1 MKIESNK
8 RSTFYRRKGDSTMAF
23 TRKFLSALGIEADK
37 VDEIIAAHTEVTDA
51 LKEERDKYKAN
62 AEKLPE
68 IQNELTEL
76 KKRMDGDDP
85 FKEKYEALKKEY
97 DDYKADVSNK
107 ETTAKKES
115 AFRHILKDIGIPDKR
130 IDSVIKVSDINGIE
144 LTEDGIKDEET
155 LKAKLKEEWS
165 DFIATK
171 STEGV
176 PSANPPTN
184 TGKTTMTK
192 EQIRAISDPVA
203 RQKAMMENA
212 SLFPQLAGLSESN

>member
-1 MKIESNK
+1 M
-8 RSTFYRRKGDSTMAF
+8 
-23 TRKFLSALGIEADK
+23 SALGIEADK

-51 LKEERDKYKAN
+51 LKEERDKYKADAERLPDIEKRLTE
-62 AEKLPE
+62 AEKQME
-68 IQNELTEL
+68 GN
-76 KKRMDGDDP
+76 DP
-85 FKEKYEALKKEY
+85 FKDKYEALQKEY
-97 DDYKADVSNK
+97 EDFKAEVTNK
-107 ETTAKKES
+107 ETTAKKEA
-115 AFRHILKDIGIPDKR
+115 AFRHVLKDIGIPDKR

-144 LTEDGIKDEET
+144 LTETGIKDEET

-203 RQKAMMENA
+203 RQKAMMENS
-212 SLFPQLAGLSESN
+212 SLFPQLSSLSE

>member
-1 MKIESNK
+1 
-8 RSTFYRRKGDSTMAF
+8 MAF

-51 LKEERDKYKAN
+51 LKEERDKYKADAERLPDIEKRLAE
-62 AEKLPE
+62 AEKKME
-68 IQNELTEL
+68 
-76 KKRMDGDDP
+76 GDDP
-85 FKEKYEALKKEY
+85 YKEKYEALQKEY
-97 DDYKADVSNK
+97 EDYKADISNK

-115 AFRHILKDIGIPDKR
+115 AFRHVLKDIGIPDKR

-144 LTEDGIKDEET
+144 LTEEGIKDEDT

-165 DFIATK
+165 DFIVTK

-192 EQIRAISDPVA
+192 EQIRAISDPAA
-203 RQKAMMENA
+203 RQKAMVENA
-212 SLFPQLAGLSESN
+212 SLFPQLSGISE

>member
-1 MKIESNK
+1 M
-8 RSTFYRRKGDSTMAF
+8 
-23 TRKFLSALGIEADK
+23 SALGIEADK

-51 LKEERDKYKAN
+51 LKEERDKYKADAERLPDIEKRLTE
-62 AEKLPE
+62 AEKKME
-68 IQNELTEL
+68 GN
-76 KKRMDGDDP
+76 DP
-85 FKEKYEALKKEY
+85 YKEKYEALQKEY
-97 DDYKADVSNK
+97 EDYKADVSNK

-115 AFRHILKDIGIPDKR
+115 AFRHVLKDIGIPDKR

-144 LTEDGIKDEET
+144 LTEEGIKDEET

-176 PSANPPTN
+176 PSANPPSN

-203 RQKAMMENA
+203 RQKAMMENS
-212 SLFPQLAGLSESN
+212 SLFPQLSGLSE

>member
-1 MKIESNK
+1 
-8 RSTFYRRKGDSTMAF
+8 MAF

-51 LKEERDKYKAN
+51 LKEERDKYKADAERLPDIEKRLAE
-62 AEKLPE
+62 AEKKME
-68 IQNELTEL
+68 
-76 KKRMDGDDP
+76 GDDP
-85 FKEKYEALKKEY
+85 YKEKYEALQKEY
-97 DDYKADVSNK
+97 EDYKADVSNK

-144 LTEDGIKDEET
+144 LTEEGIKDEDT

-171 STEGV
+171 STEGA
-176 PSANPPTN
+176 PSANPPTT
-184 TGKTTMTK
+184 TGKATMTK

-203 RQKAMMENA
+203 RQKAMVENA
-212 SLFPQLAGLSESN
+212 SLFPQLSGISE

>member
-1 MKIESNK
+1 
-8 RSTFYRRKGDSTMAF
+8 MAF
-23 TRKFLSALGIEADK
+23 TRKFLSALGIDADK
-37 VDEIIAAHTEVTDA
+37 VDEIIQAHTEVTDA
-51 LKEERDKYKAN
+51 LKEERDKYKAD
-62 AEKLPE
+62 AERLPDIE
-68 IQNELTEL
+68 
-76 KKRMDGDDP
+76 KRLAEAEEKMEGNDP
-85 FKEKYEALKKEY
+85 YKDKYEALQKEY
-97 DDYKADVSNK
+97 EDYKADVSNR

-115 AFRHILKDIGIPDKR
+115 AFRHVLKDIGIPDKR

-144 LTEDGIKDEET
+144 LTEEGIKDEDT

-176 PSANPPTN
+176 PSANPPSN

-203 RQKAMMENA
+203 RQKAMVENA
-212 SLFPQLAGLSESN
+212 SLFPQLSGLSESN

>member
-1 MKIESNK
+1 
-8 RSTFYRRKGDSTMAF
+8 MAF

-51 LKEERDKYKAN
+51 LKEERDKYKADAERLPDIEKRLTE
-62 AEKLPE
+62 AEKKME
-68 IQNELTEL
+68 
-76 KKRMDGDDP
+76 GDDP
-85 FKEKYEALKKEY
+85 YKEKYEALQKEY
-97 DDYKADVSNK
+97 EDYKAEVNNK

-115 AFRHILKDIGIPDKR
+115 AFRHVLKDIGIPDKR

-144 LTEDGIKDEET
+144 LTEEGIKDEDT

-203 RQKAMMENA
+203 RQKAMMENS
-212 SLFPQLAGLSESN
+212 SLFPQLSGLSESN

>member
-1 MKIESNK
+1 M
-8 RSTFYRRKGDSTMAF
+8 
-23 TRKFLSALGIEADK
+23 SALGIEADK

-51 LKEERDKYKAN
+51 LKEERDKYKADAERLPDIEKRLTE
-62 AEKLPE
+62 AEKKME
-68 IQNELTEL
+68 
-76 KKRMDGDDP
+76 GDDP
-85 FKEKYEALKKEY
+85 YKEKYEALQKEY
-97 DDYKADVSNK
+97 EDYKADVSNK

-115 AFRHILKDIGIPDKR
+115 AFRHVLKDIGIPDKR

-144 LTEDGIKDEET
+144 LTEEGIKDEDT

-165 DFIATK
+165 DFIVTK

-192 EQIRAISDPVA
+192 EQIRAISDPTA
-203 RQKAMMENA
+203 RQKAMVENA
-212 SLFPQLAGLSESN
+212 SLFPQLSGISE

>member
-1 MKIESNK
+1 
-8 RSTFYRRKGDSTMAF
+8 MAF

-62 AEKLPE
+62 AERLPDIE
-68 IQNELTEL
+68 KQLAEMQ
-76 KKRMDGDDP
+76 KKMDGDDP
-85 FKEKYEALKKEY
+85 FKDKYEALQKEY
-97 DDYKADVSNK
+97 EDYKAEVNNK

-115 AFRHILKDIGIPDKR
+115 AFRHVLKDIGIPDKR
-130 IDSVIKVSDINGIE
+130 IDSVIKVSDVNGIE
-144 LTEDGIKDEET
+144 LTEEGIKDEET

-184 TGKTTMTK
+184 TGKATMTK

-203 RQKAMMENA
+203 RQKAMVENA
-212 SLFPQLAGLSESN
+212 SLFPQLSGISE

>member
-1 MKIESNK
+1 
-8 RSTFYRRKGDSTMAF
+8 MAF

-62 AEKLPE
+62 AEKLPDIE
-68 IQNELTEL
+68 NELNEL
-76 KKRMDGDDP
+76 KKKMDGDDP
-85 FKEKYEALKKEY
+85 YKEKYEALQKEY
-97 DDYKADVSNK
+97 DDYKADVANK

-115 AFRHILKDIGIPDKR
+115 SFRKLLKDIGIPDKR

-144 LTEDGIKDEET
+144 LTETGIKDEDT

-176 PSANPPTN
+176 PSANPPSN

-192 EQIRAISDPVA
+192 EQIRAITDPVA
-203 RQKAMMENA
+203 RQKAMIENA
-212 SLFPQLAGLSESN
+212 SLFPQLSGISESN

>member
-1 MKIESNK
+1 
-8 RSTFYRRKGDSTMAF
+8 MAF

-51 LKEERDKYKAN
+51 LKEERDKYKADAERLPDIEKRLAE
-62 AEKLPE
+62 AEKKME
-68 IQNELTEL
+68 
-76 KKRMDGDDP
+76 GDDP
-85 FKEKYEALKKEY
+85 YKEKYEALQKEY
-97 DDYKADVSNK
+97 EDYKADVSNK

-115 AFRHILKDIGIPDKR
+115 AFRHVLKDIGIPDKR

-144 LTEDGIKDEET
+144 LTEEGIKDEDT

-165 DFIATK
+165 DFIVTK

-203 RQKAMMENA
+203 RQKAMMENS
-212 SLFPQLAGLSESN
+212 SLFPQLSGLSE

>member
-1 MKIESNK
+1 
-8 RSTFYRRKGDSTMAF
+8 MAF

-51 LKEERDKYKAN
+51 LKEERDKYKADAERLPDIEKRLTE
-62 AEKLPE
+62 AEKKME
-68 IQNELTEL
+68 
-76 KKRMDGDDP
+76 GDDP
-85 FKEKYEALKKEY
+85 YKEKYEALQKEY
-97 DDYKADVSNK
+97 EDYKAEVNNK
-107 ETTAKKES
+107 ETIAKKES
-115 AFRHILKDIGIPDKR
+115 AFRHVLKDIGIPDKR

-144 LTEDGIKDEET
+144 LTEEGIKDEDT

-176 PSANPPTN
+176 PSANPPSN

-203 RQKAMMENA
+203 RQKAMMENS
-212 SLFPQLAGLSESN
+212 SLFPQLSGLSESN

>member
-1 MKIESNK
+1 
-8 RSTFYRRKGDSTMAF
+8 MAF

-51 LKEERDKYKAN
+51 LKEERDKYKADAERLPDIEKRLAE
-62 AEKLPE
+62 AEKKME
-68 IQNELTEL
+68 
-76 KKRMDGDDP
+76 GDDP
-85 FKEKYEALKKEY
+85 YKEKYEALQKEY
-97 DDYKADVSNK
+97 EDYKADVSNK

-115 AFRHILKDIGIPDKR
+115 AFRHVLKDIGIPDKR

-144 LTEDGIKDEET
+144 LTEEGIKDEDT

-203 RQKAMMENA
+203 RQKAMMENS
-212 SLFPQLAGLSESN
+212 SLFPQLSGLSESN

>member
-1 MKIESNK
+1 
-8 RSTFYRRKGDSTMAF
+8 MAF

-62 AEKLPE
+62 AEKLPDIE
-68 IQNELTEL
+68 KQLAEMQ
-76 KKRMDGDDP
+76 KKMDGDDP
-85 FKEKYEALKKEY
+85 FKDKYEALQKEY
-97 DDYKADVSNK
+97 EDYKADVSNK

-115 AFRHILKDIGIPDKR
+115 AFRHVLKDIGIPDKR

-184 TGKTTMTK
+184 AGKATMTK

-203 RQKAMMENA
+203 RQKAMVENA
-212 SLFPQLAGLSESN
+212 SLFPQLSGISE

>member
-1 MKIESNK
+1 
-8 RSTFYRRKGDSTMAF
+8 MAF

-51 LKEERDKYKAN
+51 LKEERDKYKADAERLPDIEKRLTE
-62 AEKLPE
+62 AEKKME
-68 IQNELTEL
+68 
-76 KKRMDGDDP
+76 GDDP
-85 FKEKYEALKKEY
+85 YKEKYEALQKEY
-97 DDYKADVSNK
+97 EDYKADVSNK

-115 AFRHILKDIGIPDKR
+115 AFRHVLKDIGIPDKR

-144 LTEDGIKDEET
+144 LTEEGIKDEET

-176 PSANPPTN
+176 PSANPPSN
-184 TGKTTMTK
+184 TGKATMTK

-203 RQKAMMENA
+203 RQKAMVENA
-212 SLFPQLAGLSESN
+212 SLFPQLSGISE

>member
-1 MKIESNK
+1 M
-8 RSTFYRRKGDSTMAF
+8 
-23 TRKFLSALGIEADK
+23 SALGIEADK

-51 LKEERDKYKAN
+51 LKEERDKYKADAERLPDIEKRLTE
-62 AEKLPE
+62 AEKKME
-68 IQNELTEL
+68 
-76 KKRMDGDDP
+76 GDDP
-85 FKEKYEALKKEY
+85 YKEKYEALQKEY
-97 DDYKADVSNK
+97 EDYKADVSNK

-115 AFRHILKDIGIPDKR
+115 AFRHVLKDIGIPDKR

-144 LTEDGIKDEET
+144 LTEEGIKDEDT

-176 PSANPPTN
+176 PSANPPSN

-203 RQKAMMENA
+203 RQKAMMENS
-212 SLFPQLAGLSESN
+212 SLFPQLSGLSE

>member
-1 MKIESNK
+1 
-8 RSTFYRRKGDSTMAF
+8 MAF

-51 LKEERDKYKAN
+51 LKEERDKYKADAERLPDIEKRLTE
-62 AEKLPE
+62 AEKKME
-68 IQNELTEL
+68 
-76 KKRMDGDDP
+76 GDDP
-85 FKEKYEALKKEY
+85 YKEKYEALQKEY
-97 DDYKADVSNK
+97 EDYKAEVNNK

-115 AFRHILKDIGIPDKR
+115 AFRHVLKDIGIPDKR

-144 LTEDGIKDEET
+144 LTEEGIKDEDT

-176 PSANPPTN
+176 PSANPPSN

-203 RQKAMMENA
+203 RQKAMMENS
-212 SLFPQLAGLSESN
+212 SLFPQLSGLSESN

>member
-1 MKIESNK
+1 
-8 RSTFYRRKGDSTMAF
+8 MAF

-51 LKEERDKYKAN
+51 LKEERDKYKADAERLPDIEKRLAE
-62 AEKLPE
+62 AEKKME
-68 IQNELTEL
+68 
-76 KKRMDGDDP
+76 GDDP
-85 FKEKYEALKKEY
+85 YKEKYEALQKEY
-97 DDYKADVSNK
+97 EDYKADVSNK

-115 AFRHILKDIGIPDKR
+115 AFRHVLKDIGIPDKR

-144 LTEDGIKDEET
+144 LTEEGIKDEDT

-184 TGKTTMTK
+184 TGKATMTK
-192 EQIRAISDPVA
+192 DQIRAISDPVA
-203 RQKAMMENA
+203 RQKAMVENA
-212 SLFPQLAGLSESN
+212 SLFPQLSGISE

>member
-1 MKIESNK
+1 MP
-8 RSTFYRRKGDSTMAF
+8 F

-51 LKEERDKYKAN
+51 LKEERDKYKADAERLPDIEKRLAE
-62 AEKLPE
+62 AEKKVE
-68 IQNELTEL
+68 
-76 KKRMDGDDP
+76 GDDP
-85 FKEKYEALKKEY
+85 YKEKYEALQKEY
-97 DDYKADVSNK
+97 EDYKADVSNK

-115 AFRHILKDIGIPDKR
+115 AFRHVLKDIGIPDKR

-144 LTEDGIKDEET
+144 LTEEGIKDEDT

-176 PSANPPTN
+176 PSANPPSN

-203 RQKAMMENA
+203 RQKAMMENS
-212 SLFPQLAGLSESN
+212 SLFPQLSGLSE

>member
-1 MKIESNK
+1 
-8 RSTFYRRKGDSTMAF
+8 MAF

-62 AEKLPE
+62 AEKLPDIE
-68 IQNELTEL
+68 KELTEL
-76 KKRMDGDDP
+76 KAKMDGEDP
-85 FKEKYEALKKEY
+85 YKDKYDALQKEY
-97 DDYKADVSNK
+97 EDYKAEVSNR

-115 AFRHILKDIGIPDKR
+115 SFRKILKEIGIPDKR
-130 IDSVIKVSDINGIE
+130 IDSVLKVSDINGIE
-144 LTEDGIKDEET
+144 LTDEGIKDEET

-165 DFIATK
+165 DFIATTK
-171 STEGV
+171 TEGV
-176 PSANPPTN
+176 PSANPPSN

-203 RQKAMMENA
+203 RQKAMVENA
-212 SLFPQLAGLSESN
+212 SLFPQLASISESN

>member
-1 MKIESNK
+1 
-8 RSTFYRRKGDSTMAF
+8 MAF

-51 LKEERDKYKAN
+51 LKEERDKYKADAERLPDIEKRLAE
-62 AEKLPE
+62 AEKKME
-68 IQNELTEL
+68 
-76 KKRMDGDDP
+76 GDDP
-85 FKEKYEALKKEY
+85 YKEKYEALQKEY
-97 DDYKADVSNK
+97 EDYKADVSNK

-115 AFRHILKDIGIPDKR
+115 AFRHVLKDIGIPDKR

-144 LTEDGIKDEET
+144 LTEEGIKDEDT

-176 PSANPPTN
+176 PSANPPSN

-203 RQKAMMENA
+203 RQKAMMDNS